1 MRQCC
6 PACTSTQ
13 SPDPFFRC
21 GWLFTFPVT
30 DFQAIPAGILKE
42 DGVVA
47 RFLVERALNIPC
59 AGAYDKRG
67 EPLDFAQTCRPK
79 TRHDIHWRYA
89 VATPSLPQ
97 TPSRH
102 PFPRPRTAAI
112 LRL

>member
-6 PACTSTQ
+6 PACASTK

-21 GWLFTFPVT
+21 SWLFTFSVT

-67 EPLDFAQTCRPK
+67 EPLDFAQTVGPK
-79 TRHDIHWRYA
+79 RDTTFIGGMLWRLHH
-89 VATPSLPQ
+89 SHKL
-97 TPSRH
+97 R
-102 PFPRPRTAAI
+102 RAI
-112 LRL
+112 